1 MDASVILSSSAKKI
15 ISEEDMVLFY
25 ENEPLNSNR
34 ALRAATIEGKL
45 NKLDTLTNQ
54 RGDLQVT
61 VSKQREPSMCA

>member
-1 MDASVILSSSAKKI
+1 
-15 ISEEDMVLFY
+15 MVLFY

-34 ALRAATIEGKL
+34 ALRAATIEGEL

>member
-1 MDASVILSSSAKKI
+1 
-15 ISEEDMVLFY
+15 MVLLN
-25 ENEPLNSNR
+25 EDEPLNSNR
-34 ALRAATIEGKL
+34 GLQAATIEGEL

>member
-34 ALRAATIEGKL
+34 ALRAATIEGEL